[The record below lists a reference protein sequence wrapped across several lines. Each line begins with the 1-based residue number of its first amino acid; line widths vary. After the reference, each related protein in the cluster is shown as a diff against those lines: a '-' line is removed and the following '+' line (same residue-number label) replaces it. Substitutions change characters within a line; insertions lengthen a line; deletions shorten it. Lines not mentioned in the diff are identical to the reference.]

1 MVAALIAA
9 LFCITPWGQQLDHIA
24 YDSYFNLRGPQP
36 LRDDILF
43 VAIDETSFQEVGLQ
57 WPWPRSLHARL
68 LRNLYTAG
76 ARTVAMDILFAEPST
91 AEEDQRLAQALT
103 EFGPTILAVDVSQT
117 EDNRF
122 AVENIV
128 QPLPILQT
136 PRTILGHIRNPTDT
150 DGFVRR
156 VDLEL
161 RDYRS
166 LGHEA
171 AVQFSRGTCCQ
182 NLPTEPLPLVNFSG
196 GPDTVQTI
204 SYYQALDPDRYLPPS
219 AVTDKLVIVG
229 INTQN
234 NAEPDERRPDHFPT
248 PFSRWGGGYSPG
260 SLVHANVA
268 ANLLQ
273 ERFMQRTPMLATA
286 LVGLLLALLYGLTT
300 LKLSFSNSS
309 LIGGGLIVLIFAGS
323 FWAFS
328 QQLLYISPL
337 ALFAPLLAVYLL
349 SPYYRFREE
358 ARQRAYIREAF
369 STYVNPS
376 IVAQLE
382 KDPSSA
388 KLGGKQI
395 DGTALFLDIAGFT
408 SLSERH
414 APETVVGFVN
424 EFFSGLISIAMEAEG
439 TVERFLGDAFMV
451 IWGAPTEQPDHAQR
465 ACTAAIAMAAEIQ
478 RISDTESDRLG
489 ARVHARIG
497 INSGSMTA
505 GNIGAAKRFNYTV
518 LGDCVNLSARL
529 EGLNKIYGTTLIIGN
544 TTADQLDDTIVLRE
558 LDLVTVKGRET
569 PERIF
574 EILGLRGQVAERKLA
589 AARHYADGLS
599 LYRQGHFSQASEAF
613 QTGLQADPADGPCQV
628 LAGRCKEYAKT
639 APTADWSGVMDITV
653 K

>member
-1 MVAALIAA
+1 VVAAAIAA
-9 LFCITPWGQQLDHIA
+9 LFCVTPWGKQLDHIA

-36 LRDDILF
+36 LSKSILF
-43 VAIDETSFQEVGLQ
+43 VAIDETSFQEVGQQ

-68 LRNLYTAG
+68 LSNLFEAG
-76 ARTVAMDILFAEPST
+76 AKTVAMDILFAEPSI
-91 AEEDQRLAQALT
+91 AKEDAAFAKALT
-103 EFGPTILAVDVSQT
+103 EYGPTVLAVDVSQT

-128 QPLPILQT
+128 QPLPALQT
-136 PRTILGHIRNPTDT
+136 PRTILGHIRNPTDM

-171 AVQFSRGTCCQ
+171 AVQFSEGTCCQ

-204 SYYQALDPDRYLPPS
+204 SYYQALDPERYLPPGL
-219 AVTDKLVIVG
+219 VKDKLVIVG

-268 ANLLQ
+268 ANLLE
-273 ERFMQRTPMLATA
+273 ERFLQRTPILATA
-286 LVGLLLALLYGLTT
+286 GVGLMLALLYGLTT
-300 LKLSFSNSS
+300 LRMSFRSSS
-309 LIGGGLIVLIFAGS
+309 LIGGGLIALIFAGS
-323 FWAFS
+323 FWAFAQS
-328 QQLLYISPL
+328 LVYISPL

-369 STYVNPS
+369 STYVNPT
-376 IVAQLE
+376 IVSQLE
-382 KDPSSA
+382 KDPASA

-414 APETVVGFVN
+414 SPETVVGFIN
-424 EFFSGLISIAMEAEG
+424 EFFSGLIGIAMDAEG

-465 ACTAAIAMAAEIQ
+465 ACVAAIAMGAEIQ

-544 TTADQLDDTIVLRE
+544 TTADQLDDSIVLRE

-574 EILGLRGQVAERKLA
+574 EVLGLQGQVDENKLA
-589 AARHYADGLS
+589 AARCYADGLN
-599 LYRQGHFSQASEAF
+599 LYRQGHFNQAGEAF
-613 QTGLQADPADGPCQV
+613 QSGLHADPTDGPCQV
-628 LAGRCKEYAKT
+628 LAGRCEEYAQ
-639 APTADWSGVMDITV
+639 APPAGDWSGVMDITV